1 MSQAGIL
8 NIGGSGPVPPE
19 VATEYVTDSGIAV
32 PAINILNVLG
42 SGGTTTS
49 GAGNTITIHSVS
61 TITGEFITDV
71 SGPVVPTAGGFI
83 TVTGTNIY
91 SDGSVPNTLTL
102 NLQGTL
108 NSVFI
113 GQGSDNISISSN
125 VGTNGQVFLGATGA
139 KPAFAT
145 LTSSGGTIT
154 YTPGANALNLEAA
167 GSVATTYTTQSGS
180 ATPLLHVLD
189 IFGATAAAG
198 TSPLVTSAATNVVT
212 ITAQRSQALAAAD
225 STKVGLS
232 NFSSAQ
238 FAVDANGFVT
248 LSGGITP
255 PTLGLV
261 PDANTAPGT
270 TPVVPNG
277 SGNIIVTGS
286 STVAGSIP
294 VQTNSLAA
302 NTITVQVQKTQAI
315 VATDATKVGLAAFD
329 SASFAVDANGFVTL
343 SGGSGAAI
351 EKVNVQTGTTPIVP
365 SSGAITING
374 ATVVA
379 GIHPVRT
386 DGTGA
391 NTMAVEVQISQAL
404 AATDATKIGLSN
416 FSSAQFGVDAN
427 GFVTLTGGTTAP
439 VLGIVPDAHTS
450 PGTTP
455 VIPNGSGNITLT
467 GSTVVAGTTPIQTNS
482 LAANTVAIQVQ
493 RSQAI
498 AAADATKVGL
508 SNYNSTQFA
517 VDANGFVTSQ
527 NFTITAGTGLSG
539 GGTITLGGSV
549 TLSVNGSVVGETI
562 TGNSGGAL
570 SPTAGNW
577 NILGASSA
585 AGTSPVTTSGS
596 VSTLTVNVQKSQALA
611 AADATKVGL
620 SNFNSTEFAVD
631 ANGFVTSKN
640 FTITAGTGL
649 SGGGTITL
657 GGSVTLSVNG
667 SVVGETITGDSG
679 GALSPTAGNWNIIG
693 GTVAAGTSPVK
704 TAGSGSTL
712 TINVQKS
719 QAIAAADATK
729 IGLCNFSSAEFAV
742 DANGFVTLVANAFN
756 YTNVNHAASPYT
768 VLAADYYISV
778 DCSAGV
784 VTLKFPDAPTANREW
799 IVKDRTGSASTSNI
813 SITTVTGSVTIDG
826 QTTYTIDSNYAAINL
841 LANTTPTYEV
851 Y

>member
-8 NIGGSGPVPPE
+8 NIGGSGPVPPD

-154 YTPGANALNLEAA
+154 FTPGPNSLNLEAA

-261 PDANTAPGT
+261 PDAHTAPGT

-404 AATDATKIGLSN
+404 AATDATK
-416 FSSAQFGVDAN
+416 
-427 GFVTLTGGTTAP
+427 
-439 VLGIVPDAHTS
+439 
-450 PGTTP
+450 
-455 VIPNGSGNITLT
+455 
-467 GSTVVAGTTPIQTNS
+467 
-482 LAANTVAIQVQ
+482 
-493 RSQAI
+493 
-498 AAADATKVGL
+498 VGL

-596 VSTLTVNVQKSQALA
+596 VSTLTVNVQKSQAIA
-611 AADATKVGL
+611 SADATKVGL

-631 ANGFVTSKN
+631 ANGFVTSQN

-826 QTTYTIDSNYAAINL
+826 QTTYTIDSNYAAVNL
-841 LANTTPTYEV
+841 LANGVPTYEV

>member
-1 MSQAGIL
+1 MSQAGL
-8 NIGGSGPVPPE
+8 RTVGGSGPVPPE

-32 PAINILNVLG
+32 PAVNILNVLG

-49 GAGNTITIHSVS
+49 GSGNTITIHSVS

-71 SGPVVPTAGGFI
+71 SGPVVPTAGGLI

-91 SDGSVPNTLTL
+91 SDGSVANTLKL
-102 NLQGTL
+102 NLQGMT
-108 NSVFI
+108 NTVFI

-154 YTPGANALNLEAA
+154 FTPGPNSLNLEAA

-180 ATPLLHVLD
+180 ATPLLNVLD
-189 IFGATAAAG
+189 IFGSTAAAG
-198 TSPLVTSAATNVVT
+198 TSPLVTSAASNVVT
-212 ITAQRSQALAAAD
+212 ITAQRSQALGAAD
-225 STKVGLS
+225 NTKVGLS
-232 NFSSAQ
+232 NFDSASFTVDSNGFVQLIGTSAAIEEVNLQTGTTPIVPSSGAITFNGAVVLAGTNPVRTDGTGANTMALEVQISQAIASTDVTKIGLSNFSSSQ
-238 FAVDANGFVT
+238 FSVDANGFVT
-248 LSGGITP
+248 LVGGVTP

-261 PDANTAPGT
+261 PDAHTAPGT

-294 VQTNSLAA
+294 VQTDSLAA
-302 NTITVQVQKTQAI
+302 NTIAVQVQKSQAI
-315 VATDATKVGLAAFD
+315 VSTDATKVGLAAFD

-343 SGGSGAAI
+343 AGGSGAAI
-351 EKVNVQTGTTPIVP
+351 EKVNVQTGTSPIVP

-374 ATVVA
+374 ATVAA
-379 GIHPVRT
+379 GTHPVRT

-391 NTMAVEVQISQAL
+391 NTLAVEVQISQAI
-404 AATDATKIGLSN
+404 ASTDVTKIGLSN

-427 GFVTLTGGTTAP
+427 GFVTLAGGTTAP
-439 VLGIVPDAHTS
+439 VLGIVPDAHTA

-455 VIPNGSGNITLT
+455 VVPNGSGNITLT
-467 GSTVVAGTTPIQTNS
+467 GSTVAAGTTPIQTNS

-498 AAADATKVGL
+498 ASADATK
-508 SNYNSTQFA
+508 
-517 VDANGFVTSQ
+517 
-527 NFTITAGTGLSG
+527 I
-539 GGTITLGGSV
+539 
-549 TLSVNGSVVGETI
+549 
-562 TGNSGGAL
+562 
-570 SPTAGNW
+570 
-577 NILGASSA
+577 
-585 AGTSPVTTSGS
+585 
-596 VSTLTVNVQKSQALA
+596 
-611 AADATKVGL
+611 GL

-631 ANGFVTSKN
+631 ANGFVTSQN

-704 TAGSGSTL
+704 TAGSASTL

-742 DANGFVTLVANAFN
+742 DSNGFVTLVASAFN

-784 VTLKFPDAPTANREW
+784 VTLKFPDAPTAKREW

-826 QTTYTIDSNYAAINL
+826 QTTYTIDSNYAAVSI
-841 LANTTPTYEV
+841 LANATPTYEIF
-851 Y
+851 